1 MKNVTLIF
9 LLNLFIV
16 CSVDA
21 QQAIL
26 STNATAGT
34 PPPPFT
40 DPSSLSGLHAWYVAS
55 DQDADGNINE
65 KFGFGLATWN
75 DKSGNGY
82 NLTRTGNPT
91 VVNLNGLHVIEFN
104 GSTDYYQG
112 NTTSPWAFMHE
123 TECTIFWVGQVGLTA
138 DPNLL
143 AGVIS
148 TGSAAS
154 ADLGYGLWY
163 EDRSSISNNDALRIF
178 ITQGSGNNRVVSDI
192 TASREQNVWTANTY
206 TYVRVVTDPSFP
218 TVADRADY
226 WIDGIARNFVNSE
239 NRFAGSGNPVNPLTI
254 MAMGNGTFLCPGRV
268 AEVIIYNRKLTA
280 QEVLDV
286 EGYIQTKYGL

>member
-1 MKNVTLIF
+1 MRVILYI
-9 LLNLFIV
+9 LLLF
-16 CSVDA
+16 S
-21 QQAIL
+21 
-26 STNATAGT
+26 
-34 PPPPFT
+34 
-40 DPSSLSGLHAWYVAS
+40 SGLHAQFMMLAKDAAGPPPPTFNDPTDLSGLEGWYVAS
-55 DQDADGNINE
+55 DQDGDGNINE
-65 KFGFGLATWN
+65 KFGFGRPTWN

-91 VVNLNGLHVIEFN
+91 VVTLNGLHVIEFN
-104 GSTDYYQG
+104 GSTDYYRG
-112 NTTSPWAFMHE
+112 TTTSPWAFMHE

-154 ADLGYGLWY
+154 ADLGYGVWY

-178 ITQGSGNNRVVSDI
+178 ITQGLGNNRVVSDV
-192 TASREQNVWTANTY
+192 TAGREQNVWTANTY

-218 TVADRADY
+218 VVADRADY
-226 WIDGIARNFVNSE
+226 WIDGVARNFVNVE
-239 NRFAGSGNPVNPLTI
+239 NRFPGSGNPVNPLTL

-268 AEVIIYNRKLTA
+268 AEVIIYSRKLTA
-280 QEVLDV
+280 QEVSDV
-286 EGYIQTKYGL
+286 ENYITTKYNL